1 MFHSTLVKT
10 EGSTQMLL
18 YHNFLCHYIID
29 DQEISE
35 PEKYTTHTIPELIGL
50 YSTEIVCYSSLAF
63 TTESKADRQTHFSLN
78 WKFSWEV
85 TVPPVSSTTKKLV
98 LKKLLI
104 FWVQNPV
111 LIAWMVIAVPFLT
124 CFIYWKLQSECNSR
138 ETATMTHMNICFRLR
153 AVM

>member
-18 YHNFLCHYIID
+18 YHNFLCHYTTD

-98 LKKLLI
+98 QVANILGSKSSSNCMNGHCSTLSNLFYILKITKWMQLKRNSYHDTYEHLL
-104 FWVQNPV
+104 
-111 LIAWMVIAVPFLT
+111 
-124 CFIYWKLQSECNSR
+124 
-138 ETATMTHMNICFRLR
+138 
-153 AVM
+153 